1 MVGQMNRVLIVCCT
15 VEAARSKFK
24 DIVELYGSDVKKALF
39 NQLTIEVDDIEYRF
53 MSVASPL
60 EKITGLMFHSVYVDD
75 NVQLTNEQEAM
86 IMSRW
91 R

>member
-1 MVGQMNRVLIVCCT
+1 MNRILIVCST
-15 VEAARSKFK
+15 IEAARSKFK
-24 DIVELYGSDVKKALF
+24 DMIELYGSDVKKGLF
-39 NQLTIEVDDIEYRF
+39 NQLTIEVDDIEYQF
-53 MSVASPL
+53 MSVAAPL
-60 EKITGLMFHSVYVDD
+60 EKNIGLTFHSVYVDD

>member
-1 MVGQMNRVLIVCCT
+1 MNRVLIVCST

-24 DIVELYGSDVKKALF
+24 DIVNLYGSDVKKALF
-39 NQLTIEVDDIEYRF
+39 NQLTIEVDDIEYRVI
-53 MSVASPL
+53 SVTSDL
-60 EKITGLMFHSVYVDD
+60 EKIIGHTFNSVYVDD

>member
-1 MVGQMNRVLIVCCT
+1 MNRVLIVCST
-15 VEAARSKFK
+15 IEAARSKFK
-24 DIVELYGSDVKKALF
+24 DIVNLYGSDVKKALF

-53 MSVASPL
+53 ISVASDL
-60 EKITGLMFHSVYVDD
+60 EKIIGLTFHSVYVDD
-75 NVQLTNEQEAM
+75 NVQLTTEQEAM